1 MSNARGLIFDIKH
14 FSLHDGPGIRTTI
27 FFKGCPLKCKWCH
40 SPESQSYD
48 KEIIFNEQLCI
59 GCGSCVE
66 TCPTGAHLTPGRINH
81 SLCRLCLN
89 CVEECYSGALE
100 AVGYVA
106 TVESVLFEIEKDGL
120 LYETSNGGV
129 TISGGEPVSQPEF
142 CMQLLTALKKKL
154 IHTALDTCGYTNWD
168 IMKKI
173 TPQVD
178 LFLYD
183 LKHMDPRTHTQLTGH
198 SNRQILSNLKKLD
211 EGGASLRIRVPLIPG
226 INDSINNLREMT
238 KFLCRIKNL
247 DGVDLLPYHK
257 IGVPKYS
264 ALGRDYL
271 LNYLKLYDI
280 QQLLEIRSIFE
291 NQGLP
296 ATLVGVD

>member
-1 MSNARGLIFDIKH
+1 MRCARGLIFDIKH

-59 GCGSCVE
+59 GCGSCVA

-81 SLCRLCLN
+81 SLCRLCLK

-106 TVESVLFEIEKDGL
+106 TVESVLVEIEKDNL

-142 CMQLLTALKKKL
+142 LMQLLKALKVKL
-154 IHTALDTCGYTNWD
+154 IHTALDTCGYTNWGV
-168 IMKKI
+168 MKKI
-173 TPQVD
+173 APMVD

-183 LKHMDPRTHTQLTGH
+183 LKHMDPQTHTRLTGH

-211 EGGASLRIRVPLIPG
+211 ELGASLRIRVPLIPG
-226 INDSINNLREMT
+226 INDSIDNMRRMT
-238 KFLCRIKNL
+238 KFLRGLNNL
-247 DGVDLLPYHK
+247 EGVDLLPYHK

-271 LNYLKLYDI
+271 LNYLKVYEI
-280 QQLLEIRSIFE
+280 QQLVEIRSIFE